1 MPDHVSIHTIIAH
14 VVPSYD
20 YDRMVDS
27 DCSGIDTTKSYA
39 EFLDWNQTCLN
50 AMTDADITWLMGL
63 CTRLKGRTIKLMDM
77 EPCSVFTADAI
88 YFDKQAN
95 LCIVNPR

>member
-1 MPDHVSIHTIIAH
+1 MPDHVSVHTIIAY
-14 VVPSYD
+14 VVPSND
-20 YDRMVDS
+20 YERMVAYE
-27 DCSGIDTTKSYA
+27 CSAIDTTKSYA
-39 EFLDWNQTCLN
+39 EFLDWNQRCLN

-63 CTRLKGRTIKLMDM
+63 CTRLKRKTVRLMDM

-88 YFDKQAN
+88 YFDKEKN